1 MMYRPRLFAFTI
13 FDFLKFLDWAFMPK
27 KLYYSWDDFKEDV
40 SPVTNVIPGANEFVI
55 DPIDSI
61 LDSGTEFINEATGK
75 NAADKL
81 AEQQRILGEINARF
95 IGEEGAELQRRSKA
109 QFDLDYAQ
117 VKGAIGA
124 SGIIA
129 DTGTSK
135 LFLKE
140 MTKSFQ
146 AELAWDKKSVASRQ
160 EIAIAGGG
168 IAAQTTEAAGRSARN
183 QTALTL
189 LSLAL

>member
-1 MMYRPRLFAFTI
+1 MYKPRLFAFTI

-27 KLYYSWDDFKEDV
+27 KLYYSWDDFKEDIA
-40 SPVTNVIPGANEFVI
+40 PVTNVIPGANEFVI
-55 DPIDSI
+55 DPIDSA
-61 LDSGTEFINEATGK
+61 LDSGTEFINEVTGK

-81 AEQQRILGEINARF
+81 AEQQRILGEINAKF
-95 IGEEGAELQRRSKA
+95 IGEEGAELQRRSQA
-109 QFDLDYAQ
+109 QFDMDFAQ

-135 LFLKE
+135 LFLEE

-168 IAAQTTEAAGRSARN
+168 IAAQTTEAAGRAARN
-183 QTALTL
+183 QTMLTL